1 MAALDKLI
9 DLLEQIK
16 QTDPS
21 FSEKASRALD
31 VLIEEDPAE
40 TSTVFKGG
48 TIKDGKLV
56 TKLEKKEPAPEPAP
70 EPVPEVIE
78 YPSEVEISDE
88 NLQEI
93 RSRQHIISMEIARL
107 GLLQQNY
114 ESDKELLL
122 ELIEENQKSLQTF
135 LQSLQESYNLDVK
148 ATYVLNLPPDGK
160 QKASFIKRESN

>member
-9 DLLEQIK
+9 DLLEQVK

-21 FSEKASRALD
+21 FSKRAERALEAL
-31 VLIEEDPAE
+31 VEEDPAE

-48 TIKDGKLV
+48 TIKDGKLI
-56 TKLEKKEPAPEPAP
+56 TKLEKKEPEPEP
-70 EPVPEVIE
+70 EPEVIE

-88 NLQEI
+88 HLQEL
-93 RSRQHIISMEIARL
+93 RSRQHVISMEIARL

-135 LQSLQESYNLDVK
+135 LESLQGSYNLDVEAK
-148 ATYVLNLPPDGK
+148 YILNIPSDGK

>member
-1 MAALDKLI
+1 
-9 DLLEQIK
+9 
-16 QTDPS
+16 
-21 FSEKASRALD
+21 
-31 VLIEEDPAE
+31 
-40 TSTVFKGG
+40 
-48 TIKDGKLV
+48 
-56 TKLEKKEPAPEPAP
+56 
-70 EPVPEVIE
+70 VPEVIE